1 MQVDQWQAR
10 ESFVGWK
17 VCNDGS
23 DLAKTIGACDSCSNF
38 DLSYN
43 GLGDKEAIAL
53 AAALKR
59 NFERNRRVLPPPKQL
74 AAPVGPTCAGSDAD
88 LIYL

>member
-10 ESFVGWK
+10 ENFTGWK
-17 VCNDGS
+17 VQNDGS
-23 DLAKTIGACDSCSNF
+23 DLAKAVGACDSCSNF

-59 NFERNRRVLPPPKQL
+59 NFERNRRVLPPTNSWLRRWGQHAQGAMRTPIHL
-74 AAPVGPTCAGSDAD
+74 
-88 LIYL
+88 